1 MSNDRRLRLALFGSG
16 RIGQVHAR
24 NVAAHPSIDLVLIA
38 DPFIDGARRLAESNS
53 RYPLQFLEKANNLP
67 QGKYEI
73 KEHIDFCF
81 TCISKTLPIEQ
92 QITLILKDIYDFQIL
107 DIERIIQKPK
117 GTVKDWLFQ
126 ARKTMSDIFDKR
138 CALINKK
145 GVCYQCTELNAF
157 FNPKQKAQE
166 VLLLGNE
173 NQDKYQ
179 LLKLRTLLV
188 KGIDPLQNEGSAIQ
202 DDIMQVL
209 RTAIVEK

>member
-1 MSNDRRLRLALFGSG
+1 
-16 RIGQVHAR
+16 
-24 NVAAHPSIDLVLIA
+24 
-38 DPFIDGARRLAESNS
+38 
-53 RYPLQFLEKANNLP
+53 
-67 QGKYEI
+67 
-73 KEHIDFCF
+73 
-81 TCISKTLPIEQ
+81 
-92 QITLILKDIYDFQIL
+92 
-107 DIERIIQKPK
+107 
-117 GTVKDWLFQ
+117 
-126 ARKTMSDIFDKR
+126 MSDIFDKR